1 MLTSFKGF
9 LRKSKDAE
17 LSSRSSEKPLQI
29 VSSTSKPPTGTDSGK
44 EFKTMPTGSFPS
56 DPAKRRAIL
65 ILQKHDV
72 EKCFYEQGAAKALL
86 DDEVHIL
93 QLPARPESEIS
104 TALQNILDAGLARP
118 RSMLVQ
124 SPYDSDTYEEASLAP
139 QRYALAKHMLFSTF
153 CMRLGAKEVSVDQ
166 IENQTRTGKVTLE
179 VKGKRLGSSAELT
192 VEQKEIAK
200 IAVQMNLRY
209 EFTGGPPDLGGAEQL
224 LRRTGLWADSGMR
237 SLLEM
242 RSDGSNQ
249 LLTRKLVLSL
259 SNDAKSNLKVV
270 GRLKLPAFIKLSA
283 ELDRVV
289 HEQYDFTVTEIVRF

>member
-1 MLTSFKGF
+1 
-9 LRKSKDAE
+9 
-17 LSSRSSEKPLQI
+17 
-29 VSSTSKPPTGTDSGK
+29 
-44 EFKTMPTGSFPS
+44 MPTGLFPS

-65 ILQKHDV
+65 ILQQHDV

-93 QLPARPESEIS
+93 QLPARPEGEIS
-104 TALQNILDAGLARP
+104 TALQNILDAGLARQGT
-118 RSMLVQ
+118 MLVQ
-124 SPYDSDTYEEASLAP
+124 SPYDPDTYEEASLAP

-153 CMRLGAKEVSVDQ
+153 CMRLGAKEVIVDQ
-166 IENQTRTGKVTLE
+166 VDLRTKTGKATLD
-179 VKGKRLGSSAELT
+179 VKGERLGSSAQLT
-192 VEQKEIAK
+192 VENEELEKFRA
-200 IAVQMNLRY
+200 QMNLRD

-270 GRLKLPAFIKLSA
+270 GRLKIPAFIKLSA
-283 ELDRVV
+283 EYDRVV
-289 HEQYDFTVTEIVRF
+289 HEKYDFTVTVIVRF